1 MDVNNTTWQL
11 VGDGA
16 DASLIMQNVG
26 ITTIGFVFAASA
38 PANDAYDLN
47 TGDHFV
53 LLPGSSPITI
63 AELDT
68 YTKNVYVRSIGPIN
82 GKLAVEANT

>member
-11 VGDGA
+11 AGA
-16 DASLIMQNVG
+16 GGDASLVIQNVG

-38 PANDAYDLN
+38 PADDAYDLN

-53 LLPGSSPITI
+53 LLPGSSPTTITD
-63 AELDT
+63 LDT
-68 YTKNVYVRSIGPIN
+68 NTKNVYVRSIGPIA
-82 GKLAVEANT
+82 GKLAVEAN